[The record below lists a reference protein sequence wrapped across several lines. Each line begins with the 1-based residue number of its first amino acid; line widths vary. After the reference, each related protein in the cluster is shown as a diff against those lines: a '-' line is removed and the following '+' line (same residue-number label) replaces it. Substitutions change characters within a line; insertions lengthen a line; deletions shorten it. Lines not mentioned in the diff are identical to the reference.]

1 MLSSFE
7 SDFMLQDAGFSDN
20 LQGVENKRDEN
31 FRGSRQKRLTS
42 ERVGWQGDSELKFG
56 KKWMNSR

>member
-1 MLSSFE
+1 
-7 SDFMLQDAGFSDN
+7 MLQDAGFSDN
-20 LQGVENKRDEN
+20 LQGVEYKRDEN
-31 FRGSRQKRLTS
+31 FCGSRQKRLTS

>member
-31 FRGSRQKRLTS
+31 FLGAGRKRLTS
-42 ERVGWQGDSELKFG
+42 ERVGWQGDPELKFG